1 MKKASRAQN
10 KQKERER
17 TGPLTVANAVKINRS
32 GVNDTYRGAKT
43 RKRR

>member
-1 MKKASRAQN
+1 MKKATRAQN

-17 TGPLTVANAVKINRS
+17 LGPLTAANALKINRS
-32 GVNDTYRGAKT
+32 GVNDKYKGAKT